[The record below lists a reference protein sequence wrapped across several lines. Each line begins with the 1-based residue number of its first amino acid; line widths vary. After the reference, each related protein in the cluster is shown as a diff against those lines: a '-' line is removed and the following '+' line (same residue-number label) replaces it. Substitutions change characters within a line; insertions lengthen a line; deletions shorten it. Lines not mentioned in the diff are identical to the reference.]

1 MKEQKTDDILK
12 TLRNQIDEI
21 DKDIVDKLSER
32 MRISKKI
39 GEYKKEHG
47 MAIHQEN
54 RFAEVIRLVTE
65 EADKQKI
72 SAEFICAIYNII
84 HKESKKTQIN

>member
-1 MKEQKTDDILK
+1 MKEEKTSDRLEE
-12 TLRNQIDEI
+12 LRNQIDEI
-21 DKDIVDKLSER
+21 DHDIVNKLSER

-47 MAIHQEN
+47 MPIHQEN
-54 RFAEVIRLVTE
+54 RFAEVLRRVTE

-72 SAEFICAIYNII
+72 SADFICAIYEII
-84 HKESKKTQIN
+84 HKESKRTQLN